1 MLIVKVNKKENFN
14 AALKRFK
21 RKFRDTGVVKEI
33 RKRQYFE
40 KPSSVKRKAK
50 LQAIYKQKFINE
62 QDYQIFI
69 IKSDYVYLQ
78 S

>member
-40 KPSSVKRKAK
+40 KPSSV
-50 LQAIYKQKFINE
+50 
-62 QDYQIFI
+62 
-69 IKSDYVYLQ
+69 
-78 S
+78 

>member
-1 MLIVKVNKKENFN
+1 MLIIPVKDGENIDR
-14 AALKRFK
+14 ALKRFK

-40 KPSSVKRKAK
+40 KPSLVKRKAK

-62 QDYQIFI
+62 QDY
-69 IKSDYVYLQ
+69 
-78 S
+78 

>member
-14 AALKRFK
+14 AALKLFK

-40 KPSSVKRKAK
+40 KPSLVKRKAK

-62 QDYQIFI
+62 QDY
-69 IKSDYVYLQ
+69 
-78 S
+78 